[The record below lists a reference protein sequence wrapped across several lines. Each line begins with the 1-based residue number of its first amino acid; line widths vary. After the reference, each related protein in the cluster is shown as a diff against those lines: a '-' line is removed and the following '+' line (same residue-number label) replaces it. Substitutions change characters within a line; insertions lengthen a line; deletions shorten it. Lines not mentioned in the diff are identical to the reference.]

1 MLLLINLSISEL
13 CLLKSNNIYM
23 NNFFLRGL
31 YFVAT
36 TQLLISNYVYL
47 NKYSLKQTSKIFYL
61 LGHWSH
67 LEDPKK

>member
-1 MLLLINLSISEL
+1 MSSEEQQHL
-13 CLLKSNNIYM
+13 HEQ
-23 NNFFLRGL
+23 FFLRGL

-61 LGHWSH
+61 LGYWSH